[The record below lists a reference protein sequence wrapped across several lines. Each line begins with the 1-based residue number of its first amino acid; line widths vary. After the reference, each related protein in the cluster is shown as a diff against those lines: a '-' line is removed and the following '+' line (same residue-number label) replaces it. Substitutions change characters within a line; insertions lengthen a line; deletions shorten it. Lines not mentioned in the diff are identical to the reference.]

1 MKKAFDGRAMKRYAL
16 LVALALMASCSGKST
31 PEPPEPQQSV
41 PLTVGNWWIYRDVA
55 DTTKYDTTTVL
66 YDTTYNGYPGFAVL
80 GYLMGNYDTT
90 VVYYADSN
98 LNMAYNFAMDPIYM
112 TVEGVLMPEF
122 LATGQHWKVGEDSV
136 SGIDFPPFFD
146 PTDVVILSI
155 WGQVED
161 SVSLSVPAGDFDPS
175 FVVHYEDS
183 IFKNSRDTLI
193 TTITTY
199 SWVSPGTGITARD
212 ENGDAQAVP
221 TAELWDYHL
230 PE

>member
-1 MKKAFDGRAMKRYAL
+1 MKRYTPI
-16 LVALALMASCSGKST
+16 VALALLANCSGKSL
-31 PEPPEPQQSV
+31 PAPSEPQQSI
-41 PLTVGNWWIYRDVA
+41 PLAVGSWWIYRDAA
-55 DTTKYDTTTVL
+55 DTTKFDTTTVL
-66 YDTTYNGYPGFAVL
+66 YDTTYNGYGAYAVA

-98 LNMAYNFAMDPIYM
+98 LNMAYNFALDPIYM

-122 LATGQHWKVGEDSV
+122 LASGQHWKVGEDSV

-146 PTDVVILSI
+146 PTDVIILSI
-155 WGQVED
+155 WGQVVD
-161 SVSLSVPAGDFDPS
+161 SVLLSVPAGEFDPS
-175 FVVHYEDS
+175 FVIQYEDS

-212 ENGDAQAVP
+212 ENGDSQVIP
-221 TAELWDYHL
+221 TAELWGYNL
-230 PE
+230 E

>member
-1 MKKAFDGRAMKRYAL
+1 MKGYSWGIVAVL
-16 LVALALMASCSGKST
+16 LILFASCHKE
-31 PEPPEPQQSV
+31 PPPEPQEPRQSI
-41 PLTVGNWWIYRDVA
+41 PLAVGSWWIYRDTG
-55 DTTKYDTTTVL
+55 DTTKFDTTTVL
-66 YDTTYNGYPGFAVL
+66 GDTTYNGHAAYAVL

-98 LNMAYNFAMDPIYM
+98 LNMAYNFTFGLVEM

-122 LATGQHWKVGEDSV
+122 LARGQRWKVGEDSV

-146 PTDVVILSI
+146 TTDVVILSI

-161 SVSLSVPAGDFDPS
+161 SVLLSVPAGDFDPS

-199 SWVSPGTGITARD
+199 SWVCPGAGIIARD
-212 ENGDAQAVP
+212 ENGDAEVAP
-221 TAELWDYHL
+221 TAVLWDHHL
-230 PE
+230 E